1 MKSSPPP
8 NPPNRGFT
16 LVEILVAITV
26 IAILAGML
34 IVGVFPALNRAKET
48 AIQVELS
55 TLERAVEDFKLKFG
69 VYPPSFTRIRSAQNP
84 PNQMLV
90 ELNRINRNH
99 REGDIAPGQGKSYIE
114 LWWEQVGQFIRPEE
128 GEDLVFWLS
137 GLCKNRQFPLTNGLQ
152 TGVVPSAFENDAD
165 GIEREIFANFKKKQ
179 LIIVGS
185 PARAGYSQTPNLAAP
200 FLYIDAGSYLPALVN
215 PQVPRI
221 APYWRWIDP
230 PNSITDSIP
239 TLDQINNR
247 AVIFENAKTFQLVA
261 PGINNL
267 TGGTGGDDFRM
278 GGNVLRYSLQDADN
292 FANFAEGRL
301 GEYADASAGK

>member
-1 MKSSPPP
+1 MKSPNRL

-69 VYPPSFTRIRSAQNP
+69 VYPPSFARIKNAD
-84 PNQMLV
+84 QMLV

-99 REGDIAPGQGKSYIE
+99 REGDFYQGQQRYVDI
-114 LWWEQVGQFIRPEE
+114 WWDQVGRFIRPEE

-137 GLCKNRQFPLTNGLQ
+137 GLCKNRQFPLTNGQ
-152 TGVVPSAFENDAD
+152 TGVVPSAFENDAE
-165 GIEREIFANFKKKQ
+165 GIEREVFANFKKKQ
-179 LIIVGS
+179 LFREGNPKV
-185 PARAGYSQTPNLAAP
+185 AGYSQTPNVAAP
-200 FLYIDAGSYLPALVN
+200 YLYLDAGSYLPALAN
-215 PQVPRI
+215 SQSPRF
-221 APYWRWIDP
+221 APYWRWIAP
-230 PNSITDSIP
+230 PGGDAMSPVEPN
-239 TLDQINNR
+239 LNQINAG
-247 AVIFENAKTFQLVA
+247 AVIFENPKTFQLVA

-292 FANFAEGRL
+292 FANFADGRL
-301 GEYADASAGK
+301 GEFADAQAGK

>member
-1 MKSSPPP
+1 MKSPNRL
-8 NPPNRGFT
+8 NPPNHGFT

-69 VYPPSFTRIRSAQNP
+69 VYPPSFARIRNAQ
-84 PNQMLV
+84 QMLV

-99 REGDIAPGQGKSYIE
+99 REGDPAPGQGMSYIE
-114 LWWEQVGQFIRPEE
+114 LWWRDVGQHIRPER

-137 GLCKNRQFPLTNGLQ
+137 GLCKNRQFPLTNGLINNIM
-152 TGVVPSAFENDAD
+152 PSAFENDAE
-165 GIEREIFANFKKKQ
+165 GIEREVFANFKKKQ

-185 PARAGYSQTPNLAAP
+185 PARAGYSQTPNVAAP
-200 FLYIDAGSYLPALVN
+200 YLYLDAGSYRDALAN
-215 PQVPRI
+215 NQSPRF
-221 APYWRWIDP
+221 APYWRWNPLSGVDAMSP
-230 PNSITDSIP
+230 VEPDLN
-239 TLDQINNR
+239 QINAG
-247 AVIFENAKTFQLVA
+247 AVIFENPKTFQLVA

-278 GGNVLRYSLQDADN
+278 GGNVLRYSLEDADN

-301 GEYADASAGK
+301 GEFADAQAGK